1 MCQEINATGTQI
13 NCPLPRRLTEVTD
26 RTIRELPICAP
37 DGELAKVQLRD
48 NSSRHTEGLSRA
60 EENLIAAVQSKTPF
74 APGELPNPYQD
85 AANTFRSRKFGPL
98 RPVELPFAAEER
110 GSVTILFGGL
120 TWKHERLIEGLL
132 AGAGYCCQRLP
143 ETDRAAHELGKE
155 FCSSGLCN
163 PVYFTVGNLIR
174 FLEEKEK
181 AGLSREEIVH
191 RFIYFTAA
199 CGGPCR
205 FGMYESEFR
214 MALKAAGFDGFRVLS
229 FSQDHGI
236 YASTG
241 HSGLQFSADFG
252 WNALHTFVLGDLL
265 NGVQHRLKPFEI
277 HAGATD
283 KAVARAADAIAEHF
297 QSNPCFELQ
306 NVLPAFLLPDRKSRW
321 YRFPNSFG
329 KLWSHLCGN
338 ALTTILPSAADEL
351 KDIEVDWL
359 RVKPVVKV
367 IGEFWAQMTESDGNF
382 RMLEFLEKE
391 GAEVS
396 IEPISTWLLYLLHQ
410 RKARASYQQ
419 KMAAYTVPW
428 TSPWRAFA
436 VRTTLSGKRM
446 GFALGARI
454 YLHHFRRLAKLL
466 SLSDQALA
474 SQETLASKA
483 APYYNTFLR
492 GGEGH
497 LEVGK
502 TLYYTQHRA
511 CHLVLALKPFGCLP
525 SVQSDAVQAS
535 LVEKFPEVSFLPI
548 ETSADGEIHAYSRV
562 QMALSEAREK
572 AALEFEQALET
583 THHSFDEIRAFV
595 ADHRELRSPLSSIP
609 RQPGIVSTA
618 ANFLLYADQLMSS
631 RFSKDT
637 GPHSQREHEVY
648 SPALDQIHST
658 QEIES

>member
-1 MCQEINATGTQI
+1 MSSLSKHAVGHESEPVKCT
-13 NCPLPRRLTEVTD
+13 LPSSGLTF
-26 RTIRELPICAP
+26 P
-37 DGELAKVQLRD
+37 
-48 NSSRHTEGLSRA
+48 S
-60 EENLIAAVQSKTPF
+60 
-74 APGELPNPYQD
+74 
-85 AANTFRSRKFGPL
+85 L
-98 RPVELPFAAEER
+98 RPREFAFTAEER
-110 GSVTILFGGL
+110 STVTILFGGL

-132 AGAGYCCQRLP
+132 AGAGYRCQHLP

-155 FCSSGLCN
+155 FCASGLCN
-163 PVYFTVGNLIR
+163 PVYFTVGNLLR
-174 FLEEKEK
+174 FLQEKER
-181 AGLSREEIVH
+181 AGLSRDEIVC
-191 RFIYFTAA
+191 RFVYFTAA

-214 MALKAAGFDGFRVLS
+214 MALRAAGFDGFRVLS

-277 HAGATD
+277 HAGAAD
-283 KAVARAADAIAEHF
+283 RAVARATDAIAEHF
-297 QSNPCFELQ
+297 QSSPGFELQ
-306 NVLPAFLLPDRKSRW
+306 EILPAFLLPDMKSRW
-321 YRFPNSFG
+321 YRFPNSLG
-329 KLWSHLCGN
+329 KLWSHLYGN
-338 ALTTILPSAADEL
+338 ALTTILPTAANEL
-351 KDIEVDWL
+351 SNVEVDWL
-359 RVKPVVKV
+359 RVRPVVKV

-391 GAEVS
+391 GVEVS

-410 RKARASYQQ
+410 RKARVAYQQ
-419 KMAAYTVPW
+419 RMAAYTAPW
-428 TSPWRAFA
+428 TSPGKAIA
-436 VRTTLSGKRM
+436 VRAASWGKRM
-446 GFALGARI
+446 GFALGMRI
-454 YLHHFRRLAKLL
+454 YLHHFSRLAKLL
-466 SLSDQALA
+466 LLPDQILAPQKALA
-474 SQETLASKA
+474 SLA

-562 QMALSEAREK
+562 QMALSEARAK
-572 AALEFEQALET
+572 ALLEFEQALKT
-583 THHSFDEIRAFV
+583 AHHSLEEIRAFV
-595 ADHRELRSPLSSIP
+595 AVHRELRSPLSSIP
-609 RQPGIVSTA
+609 RHPGVVSTA
-618 ANFLLYADQLMSS
+618 ANFLLYADQLLSA
-631 RFSKDT
+631 RFTEGT
-637 GPHSQREHEVY
+637 GPHSQRERGVY
-648 SPALDQIHST
+648 SPVLDHIHST

>member
-1 MCQEINATGTQI
+1 LHGTSPSAQCI
-13 NCPLPRRLTEVTD
+13 P
-26 RTIRELPICAP
+26 RELIH
-37 DGELAKVQLRD
+37 Q
-48 NSSRHTEGLSRA
+48 
-60 EENLIAAVQSKTPF
+60 
-74 APGELPNPYQD
+74 
-85 AANTFRSRKFGPL
+85 PL
-98 RPVELPFAAEER
+98 RPREFVFTAEEKNL
-110 GSVTILFGGL
+110 VTILFGGL

-132 AGAGYCCQRLP
+132 AGAGCRCQHLS

-155 FCSSGLCN
+155 FCASGLCN

-174 FLEEKEK
+174 FLQEKERT
-181 AGLSREEIVH
+181 GLSKEEIV
-191 RFIYFTAA
+191 RSFVYFTAA

-214 MALKAAGFDGFRVLS
+214 TALNAAGYAGFRVLP

-252 WNALHTFVLGDLL
+252 WNALHAFVLGDLL
-265 NGVQHRLKPFEI
+265 NGVQHRLRPFEI

-283 KAVARAADAIAEHF
+283 RAVAKAVDAIAGHF
-297 QSNPCFELQ
+297 QSNRGFELQ
-306 NVLPAFLLPDRKSRW
+306 DAVPAFLLPNRNSRW
-321 YRFPNSFG
+321 YRYSNSLG
-329 KLWSHLCGN
+329 KLWSHLYGN
-338 ALTTILPSAADEL
+338 ALTTILPNAANEL
-351 KDIEVDWL
+351 KKVEVDWL
-359 RVKPVVKV
+359 RVRPVVKV

-410 RKARASYQQ
+410 RKASAAYRQ
-419 KMAAYTVPW
+419 KMAVYTAPW
-428 TSPWRAFA
+428 ASPGRAIA
-436 VRTTLSGKRM
+436 ARVVSWGKQM
-446 GFALGARI
+446 GFTLGARI

-466 SLSDQALA
+466 SLPDQALA
-474 SQETLASKA
+474 SQEMFSSLA

-502 TLYYTQHRA
+502 TLYYTQHKA

-535 LVEKFPEVSFLPI
+535 LVEKFPEVSFLPV

-562 QMALSEAREK
+562 QMALSEAHAK
-572 AALEFEQALET
+572 ASLEFERALKSAQ
-583 THHSFDEIRAFV
+583 HSLEEIRDFV
-595 ADHRELRSPLSSIP
+595 ANHRELRSPLASIP
-609 RQPGIVSTA
+609 RQPGVVSTA
-618 ANFLLYADQLMSS
+618 ANFLLYADRLMSAHFTES
-631 RFSKDT
+631 A
-637 GPHSQREHEVY
+637 GPHSQQEHEVY
-648 SPALDQIHST
+648 SQALNQIHSA
-658 QEIES
+658 QETES